1 MFAAET
7 NELVDI
13 VGFVDV
19 IVVDGEVGVGADKPS
34 FAAEADVVALEV
46 NFLVSAGANSGVDET
61 GVVDEPVGFLELL
74 SLETAVATVK
84 GSTLIPTEV
93 SDEVAARGT
102 AAVDKAVNRVVV
114 VVGVIVANSVVVI
127 PVESNEN
134 DGTATIVIVVTAASN
149 DVAGFVG
156 VRDVALAFAIGQV
169 AFVNA

>member
-1 MFAAET
+1 M
-7 NELVDI
+7 
-13 VGFVDV
+13 
-19 IVVDGEVGVGADKPS
+19 
-34 FAAEADVVALEV
+34 
-46 NFLVSAGANSGVDET
+46 SAGANSGVDET

-102 AAVDKAVNRVVV
+102 AAVDKAVNRVVIVVV
-114 VVGVIVANSVVVI
+114 VVGVIVADSVVVI

-134 DGTATIVIVVTAASN
+134 DGTATVVIVVTAASN
-149 DVAGFVG
+149 DVSGFVG